1 MSKYFDSKNLTFMEP
16 RVVEN
21 GNHMIMTNVHS
32 ETKTKYLNIDTRFQ
46 EEYNMNDNADY
57 TVSIP
62 QAIRDVQSIQLTNVE
77 IPASFHPFSV
87 YMKNTYFHL
96 TIITSTTTSTTKI
109 VTIADGYYTEETLV
123 DALNVNNDTNGIF
136 IKLNEN
142 KQIIFEN
149 TTTVSD
155 IIINFAVDEN
165 GNTDKYNL
173 KSKLGWCLGF
183 RETSY
188 EIPRKNISNT
198 TTIVYSI
205 TSEGILNINP
215 CRYLFVSIDDF
226 HSHNPNSFIV
236 PSFQSY
242 FDPNII
248 SRVTLDPNNNY
259 TYGSLITA
267 NISGS
272 GNLLSDVR
280 TYSGKNDIQKLRIR
294 IFNEFGHIL
303 HLNKMDVS
311 FALEIK
317 YK

>member
-46 EEYNMNDNADY
+46 DEYNMNDNADY

-96 TIITSTTTSTTKI
+96 TKITDITTTEI
-109 VTIADGYYTEETLV
+109 VTTIADGYYTEETLV
-123 DALNVNNDTNGIF
+123 DALNENDDTNGIL

-149 TTTVSD
+149 TTDKTD
-155 IIINFAVDEN
+155 FIINFAVDEN

-183 RETSY
+183 REPSY
-188 EIPRKNISNT
+188 EIVSGA
-198 TTIVYSI
+198 SI
-205 TSEGILNINP
+205 TSEGIVNTNP

-226 HSHNPNSFIV
+226 HNHNPNSFIV

-248 SRVTLDPNNNY
+248 SRVTLDPNTY
-259 TYGSLITA
+259 TYGNLITA

-294 IFNEFGHIL
+294 IFNEFGNIL

>member
-1 MSKYFDSKNLTFMEP
+1 MEP

-96 TIITSTTTSTTKI
+96 TKITTISSTKI
-109 VTIADGYYTEETLV
+109 ITIADGYYTEETLV
-123 DALNVNNDTNGIF
+123 DALNDNEDTNGIL

-149 TTTVSD
+149 TTTD
-155 IIINFAVDEN
+155 TDFIINFAVDEN

-188 EIPRKNISNT
+188 EIPRSSGST
-198 TTIVYSI
+198 GYSI

-280 TYSGKNDIQKLRIR
+280 SYSGKNDIQKLRIR

>member
-16 RVVEN
+16 RVIEN
-21 GNHMIMTNVHS
+21 GNHMVMTNVHP

-46 EEYNMNDNADY
+46 DEYNMSDNADY
-57 TVSIP
+57 TVTLP
-62 QAIRDVQSIQLTNVE
+62 QPIRDVQSIQLTNVE
-77 IPASFHPFSV
+77 IPASFYPFSV
-87 YMKNTYFHL
+87 HMKNTYFSL
-96 TIITSTTTSTTKI
+96 TKVNTTTVEDIS
-109 VTIADGYYTEETLV
+109 DGYYTKETLV
-123 DALNVNNDTNGIF
+123 DKISGTNTGITATLNDNDQCI
-136 IKLNEN
+136 IEN
-142 KQIIFEN
+142 STGNHISI
-149 TTTVSD
+149 D
-155 IIINFAVDEN
+155 FAVDEN

-183 RETSY
+183 REPSY
-188 EIPRKNISNT
+188 EIIGNG
-198 TTIVYSI
+198 SI
-205 TSEGILNINP
+205 TSEGIVTSNP

-248 SRVTLDPNNNY
+248 SRVTLDPNTY
-259 TYGSLITA
+259 TYGGLIAA

-294 IFNEFGHIL
+294 IFNEFGQIV

>member
-16 RVVEN
+16 RVIEN
-21 GNHMIMTNVHS
+21 GNHMVMTNVHP

-46 EEYNMNDNADY
+46 DEYNMSDNADY
-57 TVSIP
+57 TVTLP
-62 QAIRDVQSIQLTNVE
+62 QPIRDVQSIQLTNVE
-77 IPASFHPFSV
+77 IPASFYPFSV
-87 YMKNTYFHL
+87 HMKNTYFSYGTEL
-96 TIITSTTTSTTKI
+96 FKI
-109 VTIADGYYTEETLV
+109 NDGYYTKEALV
-123 DALNVNNDTNGIF
+123 DKIDDISGITATLNDNDQCI
-136 IKLNEN
+136 IK
-142 KQIIFEN
+142 N
-149 TTTVSD
+149 TTDNTITITID
-155 IIINFAVDEN
+155 FAVDEN

-183 RETSY
+183 REPSY
-188 EIPRKNISNT
+188 EIAKNA
-198 TTIVYSI
+198 SI
-205 TSEGILNINP
+205 TSEGIVTANP

-248 SRVTLDPNNNY
+248 SRVTLDPNTY
-259 TYGSLITA
+259 TYGSLIAA

-294 IFNEFGHIL
+294 IFNEFGQIV

>member
-46 EEYNMNDNADY
+46 EEYNMNDDADY

>member
-87 YMKNTYFHL
+87 YMKNTYFH
-96 TIITSTTTSTTKI
+96 ITKITTTTSTSTTEI

-123 DALNVNNDTNGIF
+123 DALNAKIDGIL

-149 TTTVSD
+149 TTSSNGSD

-188 EIPRKNISNT
+188 EIPCKNDEN
-198 TTIVYSI
+198 SI

>member
-96 TIITSTTTSTTKI
+96 TKITTFSSTKI
-109 VTIADGYYTEETLV
+109 ITIADGYYTEETLV
-123 DALNVNNDTNGIF
+123 DTLNEIIDGIL

-149 TTTVSD
+149 TTND
-155 IIINFAVDEN
+155 AADFIINFAVDEN

-188 EIPRKNISNT
+188 EIPRSSGST
-198 TTIVYSI
+198 GYSI

-280 TYSGKNDIQKLRIR
+280 SYSGKNDIQKLRIR

>member
-96 TIITSTTTSTTKI
+96 TKITSTSTTEI
-109 VTIADGYYTEETLV
+109 ITIADGYYTEETLV
-123 DALNVNNDTNGIF
+123 DALNEIIDGIL
-136 IKLNEN
+136 IRLNEN

-149 TTTVSD
+149 TTNNTD
-155 IIINFAVDEN
+155 FIINFAVDEN

-188 EIPRKNISNT
+188 EIPRKNGEN
-198 TTIVYSI
+198 VYSI

>member
-16 RVVEN
+16 RVIEN
-21 GNHMIMTNVHS
+21 GNHMVMTNVHP

-46 EEYNMNDNADY
+46 DEYNMSDNADY
-57 TVSIP
+57 TVTLP
-62 QAIRDVQSIQLTNVE
+62 QPIRDVQSIQLTNIE
-77 IPASFHPFSV
+77 IPASFYPFSV
-87 YMKNTYFHL
+87 HMKNTYFSY
-96 TIITSTTTSTTKI
+96 TNTNGTTLFKI
-109 VTIADGYYTEETLV
+109 DDGYYTKEALV
-123 DALNVNNDTNGIF
+123 DKIGTISGITADLSGVTADLNGNNKCVIT
-136 IKLNEN
+136 
-142 KQIIFEN
+142 N
-149 TTTVSD
+149 TTNNPITID
-155 IIINFAVDEN
+155 FAVDEN

-183 RETSY
+183 REPSY
-188 EIPRKNISNT
+188 EIAKNA
-198 TTIVYSI
+198 SI
-205 TSEGILNINP
+205 ISEGIVTTNP

-248 SRVTLDPNNNY
+248 SRVTLDPNTY

-267 NISGS
+267 NTSGS

-280 TYSGKNDIQKLRIR
+280 TYTGKNDIQKLRIR
-294 IFNEFGHIL
+294 IFNEFGQII

>member
-96 TIITSTTTSTTKI
+96 TKITTISSTKI
-109 VTIADGYYTEETLV
+109 ITIADGYYTEETLV
-123 DALNVNNDTNGIF
+123 DALNDNEDTNGIL

-149 TTTVSD
+149 TTTD
-155 IIINFAVDEN
+155 TDFIINFAVDEN

-188 EIPRKNISNT
+188 EIPRSSGST
-198 TTIVYSI
+198 GYSI

-280 TYSGKNDIQKLRIR
+280 SYSGKNDIQKLRIR

>member
-1 MSKYFDSKNLTFMEP
+1 M
-16 RVVEN
+16 
-21 GNHMIMTNVHS
+21 
-32 ETKTKYLNIDTRFQ
+32 
-46 EEYNMNDNADY
+46 
-57 TVSIP
+57 
-62 QAIRDVQSIQLTNVE
+62 
-77 IPASFHPFSV
+77 
-87 YMKNTYFHL
+87 
-96 TIITSTTTSTTKI
+96 
-109 VTIADGYYTEETLV
+109 
-123 DALNVNNDTNGIF
+123 
-136 IKLNEN
+136 
-142 KQIIFEN
+142 
-149 TTTVSD
+149 
-155 IIINFAVDEN
+155 
-165 GNTDKYNL
+165 

-183 RETSY
+183 REPSY
-188 EIPRKNISNT
+188 DISGGAF
-198 TTIVYSI
+198 I
-205 TSEGILNINP
+205 TSEGIVTSNP

-248 SRVTLDPNNNY
+248 SRVTLDPNTY
-259 TYGSLITA
+259 TYGGLITA

-294 IFNEFGHIL
+294 IFNEFGQIV

>member
-16 RVVEN
+16 RVIEN
-21 GNHMIMTNVHS
+21 GNHMVMTNVHP

-46 EEYNMNDNADY
+46 DEYNMSDNADY
-57 TVSIP
+57 TVTLP
-62 QAIRDVQSIQLTNVE
+62 QPIRDVQSIQLTNVE
-77 IPASFHPFSV
+77 IPASFYPFSV
-87 YMKNTYFHL
+87 HMKNTYFSL
-96 TIITSTTTSTTKI
+96 TKVNTTTVEDIK
-109 VTIADGYYTEETLV
+109 DGYYTKETLV
-123 DALNVNNDTNGIF
+123 DKVSGTNSGITATLNDND
-136 IKLNEN
+136 
-142 KQIIFEN
+142 QCIITN
-149 TTTVSD
+149 TTGNPISID
-155 IIINFAVDEN
+155 FAVDEN

-183 RETSY
+183 REPSY
-188 EIPRKNISNT
+188 EIEKNA
-198 TTIVYSI
+198 SI
-205 TSEGILNINP
+205 TSEGIVTSNP

-248 SRVTLDPNNNY
+248 SRVTLDPNTY
-259 TYGSLITA
+259 TYGGLIAA

-294 IFNEFGHIL
+294 IFNEFGQIV

>member
-1 MSKYFDSKNLTFMEP
+1 MEP
-16 RVVEN
+16 RVIEN
-21 GNHMIMTNVHS
+21 GNHMVMTNVHS

-46 EEYNMNDNADY
+46 DEYNMNDNADY
-57 TVSIP
+57 TVSLP
-62 QAIRDVQSIQLTNVE
+62 QSIRDVQSIQLTNVE
-77 IPASFHPFSV
+77 IPASFYPFSV
-87 YMKNTYFHL
+87 HMKNTYFSYTNAVGT
-96 TIITSTTTSTTKI
+96 TIFKI
-109 VTIADGYYTEETLV
+109 DDGYYTKEALV
-123 DALNVNNDTNGIF
+123 DKIDTISGITADLNDNNQCTISNATGNFTID
-136 IKLNEN
+136 
-142 KQIIFEN
+142 
-149 TTTVSD
+149 
-155 IIINFAVDEN
+155 FAVDEN

-183 RETSY
+183 REPSY
-188 EIPRKNISNT
+188 EIVSGA
-198 TTIVYSI
+198 SI
-205 TSEGILNINP
+205 TSEGIVNTNP

-248 SRVTLDPNNNY
+248 SRVTLDPNIY

-294 IFNEFGHIL
+294 IFNEFGQII

>member
-1 MSKYFDSKNLTFMEP
+1 MEP

-96 TIITSTTTSTTKI
+96 TTITTSSSTKI

-123 DALNVNNDTNGIF
+123 DALNVNNDTNGIL

-149 TTTVSD
+149 TTNNTD
-155 IIINFAVDEN
+155 FIINFAVDEN

-188 EIPRKNISNT
+188 EIPDNSSST
-198 TTIVYSI
+198 GYSI

>member
-16 RVVEN
+16 RVIEN
-21 GNHMIMTNVHS
+21 GNHMVMTNVHP

-46 EEYNMNDNADY
+46 DEYNMSDNADY
-57 TVSIP
+57 TVTLP
-62 QAIRDVQSIQLTNVE
+62 QPIRDVQSIQLTNVE
-77 IPASFHPFSV
+77 IPASFYPFSV
-87 YMKNTYFHL
+87 HMKNTYFSYTNANGTDQFKL
-96 TIITSTTTSTTKI
+96 DDGYYTKEDLVDTITTKITGITATLNDNGQCIIKNTTTSTTI
-109 VTIADGYYTEETLV
+109 TFD
-123 DALNVNNDTNGIF
+123 
-136 IKLNEN
+136 
-142 KQIIFEN
+142 
-149 TTTVSD
+149 
-155 IIINFAVDEN
+155 FAVDEN

-183 RETSY
+183 REPSY
-188 EIPRKNISNT
+188 EIAGGA
-198 TTIVYSI
+198 YI
-205 TSEGILNINP
+205 TSEGIVTANP

-248 SRVTLDPNNNY
+248 TRVTLDPNTY
-259 TYGSLITA
+259 TYGGLIAA

-280 TYSGKNDIQKLRIR
+280 TYTGKNDIQKLRIR
-294 IFNEFGHIL
+294 IFNEFGQIV

>member
-1 MSKYFDSKNLTFMEP
+1 M
-16 RVVEN
+16 
-21 GNHMIMTNVHS
+21 
-32 ETKTKYLNIDTRFQ
+32 
-46 EEYNMNDNADY
+46 
-57 TVSIP
+57 
-62 QAIRDVQSIQLTNVE
+62 
-77 IPASFHPFSV
+77 
-87 YMKNTYFHL
+87 
-96 TIITSTTTSTTKI
+96 
-109 VTIADGYYTEETLV
+109 
-123 DALNVNNDTNGIF
+123 
-136 IKLNEN
+136 
-142 KQIIFEN
+142 
-149 TTTVSD
+149 
-155 IIINFAVDEN
+155 
-165 GNTDKYNL
+165 

-188 EIPRKNISNT
+188 EIPRSSGST
-198 TTIVYSI
+198 GYSI

-280 TYSGKNDIQKLRIR
+280 SYSGKNDIQKLRIR

>member
-16 RVVEN
+16 RVIEN
-21 GNHMIMTNVHS
+21 GNHMVMTNVHP

-46 EEYNMNDNADY
+46 DEYNMSDNADY
-57 TVSIP
+57 TVTLP
-62 QAIRDVQSIQLTNVE
+62 QPIRDVQSIQLTNVE
-77 IPASFHPFSV
+77 IPASFYPFSV
-87 YMKNTYFHL
+87 HMKNTYFSYTNANGTDQFKL
-96 TIITSTTTSTTKI
+96 DDGYYTKEDLVDTITTKITGITATLNEKNQCIIENTTTSTTI
-109 VTIADGYYTEETLV
+109 TID
-123 DALNVNNDTNGIF
+123 
-136 IKLNEN
+136 
-142 KQIIFEN
+142 
-149 TTTVSD
+149 
-155 IIINFAVDEN
+155 FAVDEN

-183 RETSY
+183 REPSY
-188 EIPRKNISNT
+188 EIAGGA
-198 TTIVYSI
+198 SI
-205 TSEGILNINP
+205 TSEGIVTSNP

-248 SRVTLDPNNNY
+248 SRVTLDPNTY
-259 TYGSLITA
+259 TYGSLIAA

-294 IFNEFGHIL
+294 IFNEFGQIV

>member
-1 MSKYFDSKNLTFMEP
+1 MEP

>member
-77 IPASFHPFSV
+77 IPASFHPFSI

-96 TIITSTTTSTTKI
+96 TKITSTSTTKI

-123 DALNVNNDTNGIF
+123 DALNNNEDTNGIV
-136 IKLNEN
+136 IRLNEN

-149 TTTVSD
+149 ATDNTD
-155 IIINFAVDEN
+155 FIINFDVDEN

-188 EIPRKNISNT
+188 EIPKKNGE
-198 TTIVYSI
+198 IVYSI

-311 FALEIK
+311 FAIEIK

>member
-1 MSKYFDSKNLTFMEP
+1 MEP

-96 TIITSTTTSTTKI
+96 TTITTSSSTKI

-123 DALNVNNDTNGIF
+123 DALNVNNDTNGIL

-149 TTTVSD
+149 TTNNTD
-155 IIINFAVDEN
+155 FIINFAVDEN

-188 EIPRKNISNT
+188 EIPDISSST
-198 TTIVYSI
+198 GYSI

>member
-46 EEYNMNDNADY
+46 DEYNMNDNADY

-96 TIITSTTTSTTKI
+96 TKITTITTTEI
-109 VTIADGYYTEETLV
+109 VTTIADGYYTEETLV
-123 DALNVNNDTNGIF
+123 DALNEIIDGIL

-149 TTTVSD
+149 TSANTD
-155 IIINFAVDEN
+155 FIINFAVDEN

-188 EIPRKNISNT
+188 EIVSSA
-198 TTIVYSI
+198 SI
-205 TSEGILNINP
+205 TSEGIVTANP

-248 SRVTLDPNNNY
+248 SRVTLNPNTY
-259 TYGSLITA
+259 TYGNLITA

-294 IFNEFGHIL
+294 IFNEFGNIL

>member
-16 RVVEN
+16 RVIEN
-21 GNHMIMTNVHS
+21 GNHMVMTNVHP

-46 EEYNMNDNADY
+46 DEYNMSDNAEY
-57 TVSIP
+57 TVTLP
-62 QAIRDVQSIQLTNVE
+62 QPIRDVQSIQLTNVE
-77 IPASFHPFSV
+77 IPASFYPFSV
-87 YMKNTYFHL
+87 HMKNTYF
-96 TIITSTTTSTTKI
+96 STNGTLFKLD
-109 VTIADGYYTEETLV
+109 DGYYTKEDLV
-123 DALNVNNDTNGIF
+123 DTISTKVTGITAT
-136 IKLNEN
+136 LNEKN
-142 KQIIFEN
+142 QCIIEN
-149 TTTVSD
+149 TTSSTTITID
-155 IIINFAVDEN
+155 FAVDEN

-183 RETSY
+183 REPSY
-188 EIPRKNISNT
+188 ET
-198 TTIVYSI
+198 TGGDSI
-205 TSEGILNINP
+205 TSEGIVTANP

-248 SRVTLDPNNNY
+248 SRVTLDPNTY
-259 TYGSLITA
+259 TYGSLFTA

-280 TYSGKNDIQKLRIR
+280 TYTGKNDIQKLRIR
-294 IFNEFGHIL
+294 IFNEFGQII

>member
-16 RVVEN
+16 RVIEN
-21 GNHMIMTNVHS
+21 GNHMVMTNVHP

-46 EEYNMNDNADY
+46 DEYNMSDNADY
-57 TVSIP
+57 TVTLP
-62 QAIRDVQSIQLTNVE
+62 QPIRDVQSIQLTNVE
-77 IPASFHPFSV
+77 IPASFYPFSV
-87 YMKNTYFHL
+87 HMKNTYFSL
-96 TIITSTTTSTTKI
+96 TKVNTTTVEDI
-109 VTIADGYYTEETLV
+109 EDGYYTKETLV
-123 DALNVNNDTNGIF
+123 DKVSGTNLGITATLND
-136 IKLNEN
+136 NE
-142 KQIIFEN
+142 QCIITN
-149 TTTVSD
+149 TTSNTITID
-155 IIINFAVDEN
+155 FAVDEN

-183 RETSY
+183 REPSY
-188 EIPRKNISNT
+188 EIAGGA
-198 TTIVYSI
+198 SI
-205 TSEGILNINP
+205 TSEGIVTANP

-248 SRVTLDPNNNY
+248 SRVTMDPNTY

-294 IFNEFGHIL
+294 IFNEFGQII

>member
-16 RVVEN
+16 RIVEN

-77 IPASFHPFSV
+77 IPASFHPFSI

-96 TIITSTTTSTTKI
+96 TIITSTSTTKI

-123 DALNVNNDTNGIF
+123 DTLNNNQDTNGIL

-149 TTTVSD
+149 TTDNTD
-155 IIINFAVDEN
+155 FIINFAVDEN

-188 EIPRKNISNT
+188 EIPKKNGN
-198 TTIVYSI
+198 IVYSI

-311 FALEIK
+311 FAIEIK

>member
-16 RVVEN
+16 RVIEN
-21 GNHMIMTNVHS
+21 GNHMVMTNVHS

-46 EEYNMNDNADY
+46 DEYNMNDTADY
-57 TVSIP
+57 TVSLP
-62 QAIRDVQSIQLTNVE
+62 QSIRDVQSIQLTNVE
-77 IPASFHPFSV
+77 IPASFYPFSV
-87 YMKNTYFHL
+87 HMKNTYFSYTNAGGT
-96 TIITSTTTSTTKI
+96 TIFKI
-109 VTIADGYYTEETLV
+109 DDGYYTKEALV
-123 DALNVNNDTNGIF
+123 DKIDTISGITSDLNDNNQCI
-136 IKLNEN
+136 IK
-142 KQIIFEN
+142 N
-149 TTTVSD
+149 TTENPITID
-155 IIINFAVDEN
+155 FAVDEN

-183 RETSY
+183 REPSY
-188 EIPRKNISNT
+188 EITESA
-198 TTIVYSI
+198 SI
-205 TSEGILNINP
+205 TSEGIVNTNP

-248 SRVTLDPNNNY
+248 SRVTLDPNIY
-259 TYGSLITA
+259 THGSLITA

-294 IFNEFGHIL
+294 IFNEFGQII

>member
-16 RVVEN
+16 RVIEN
-21 GNHMIMTNVHS
+21 GNHMVMTNVHP

-46 EEYNMNDNADY
+46 DEYNMSDNADY
-57 TVSIP
+57 TVTLP
-62 QAIRDVQSIQLTNVE
+62 QPIRDVQSIQLTNVE
-77 IPASFHPFSV
+77 IPASFYPFSV
-87 YMKNTYFHL
+87 HMKNTYF
-96 TIITSTTTSTTKI
+96 STNGTLFKLD
-109 VTIADGYYTEETLV
+109 DGYYTKEDLV
-123 DALNVNNDTNGIF
+123 DIITTKITGITAT
-136 IKLNEN
+136 LNEKN
-142 KQIIFEN
+142 QCIIEN
-149 TTTVSD
+149 PSSTT
-155 IIINFAVDEN
+155 IIIDFAVDEN

-183 RETSY
+183 REPSY
-188 EIPRKNISNT
+188 EMAKNA
-198 TTIVYSI
+198 SI
-205 TSEGILNINP
+205 TSEGIVTSNP

-248 SRVTLDPNNNY
+248 SRVTLDPNTY

-294 IFNEFGHIL
+294 IFNEFGQIV